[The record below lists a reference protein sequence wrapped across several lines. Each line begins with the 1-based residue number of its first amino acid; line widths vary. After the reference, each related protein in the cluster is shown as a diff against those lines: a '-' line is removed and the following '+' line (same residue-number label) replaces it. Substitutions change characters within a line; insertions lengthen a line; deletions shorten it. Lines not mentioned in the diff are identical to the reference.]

1 MFTPPQLSDRQHEE
15 CIEGQSGN
23 AIYHRQMLLKKP
35 GNVPLWNPQPDALA
49 FSTHRR
55 KGVLIGDLG
64 RVTASGAFDVLF
76 NICKAAGPPDNP
88 DELPDGFT
96 PLALNANDIRGSQE
110 YTSGS
115 FIAGRASVTKLRL
128 GSIYLARIIYWLT
141 N

>member
-1 MFTPPQLSDRQHEE
+1 MFMPPQLSDEQDEE
-15 CIEGQSGN
+15 CIGEQSSN
-23 AIYHRQMLLKKP
+23 AIYERQMSPKKR
-35 GNVPLWNPQPDALA
+35 GFPLWIPQPNA
-49 FSTHRR
+49 FAPQTHRR

-64 RVTASGAFDVLF
+64 RVTEYGAFDVLF
-76 NICKAAGPPDNP
+76 NICKAAGHPDNP

-96 PLALNANDIRGSQE
+96 PLALNANDIYGFEE

-115 FIAGRASVTKLRL
+115 YIASASVKKLRL